1 MSTQSTHPGTD
12 FVDVDGRF
20 CADIDGLGS
29 CCLPCPASDYIYP
42 SDFTTYYRAA
52 EALNLAGLVCMAFL
66 MISFLVLPPEQTR
79 RHYLSYC
86 LVIAA
91 SFIAV
96 CQLLSFKTLRS

>member
-1 MSTQSTHPGTD
+1 MYVCRLNLLTKALT
-12 FVDVDGRF
+12 FVDVEGRF
-20 CADIDGLGS
+20 CSDVAGPS

-42 SDFTTYYRAA
+42 SDFKKYYRAA
-52 EALNLAGLVCMAFL
+52 EALNLVGLVCMAFL
-66 MISFLVLPPEQTR
+66 MISFLCLPPEQTR

-96 CQLLSFKTLRS
+96 C